1 MTKPDVPRTQA
12 QFRGKEDLV
21 PYFGE
26 LPWSRQVIS
35 SGWSP
40 IRLGSRQQNEHQ
52 GFTGQ
57 TGLEPS
63 LRPLQLHG
71 LNGPQLLCTGQKAAG
86 PAPRS
91 PGWCPV
97 GCSSRRGTLRTSSS
111 FLRKHFFKIFLNWQ
125 RKILSVTYCT
135 SVSMGKQRKKSVD
148 FFFSQT
154 AYRLVGKIKL
164 PVSLNI

>member
-35 SGWSP
+35 SVYSP

-86 PAPRS
+86 PAPRG

-111 FLRKHFFKIFLNWQ
+111 FLRKHFFLNLSQLAKKNIASHLLYICQYGKTKKKI
-125 RKILSVTYCT
+125 S
-135 SVSMGKQRKKSVD
+135 
-148 FFFSQT
+148 
-154 AYRLVGKIKL
+154 
-164 PVSLNI
+164 